1 MDAVVPVWLTSTAP
15 LWPLRSPHQCGSDL
29 RKGLMASTPE
39 EIERRLD
46 AGEWLRPGDVAILL
60 GVSRKTVDR
69 MLPDQSPTMRWR
81 RKPGTGRHR
90 EVHPE
95 DVRRELDARRNIVGE
110 D

>member
-1 MDAVVPVWLTSTAP
+1 
-15 LWPLRSPHQCGSDL
+15 
-29 RKGLMASTPE
+29 MAGTPE

-46 AGEWLRPGDVAILL
+46 GGEWLRPGDVAILL

-69 MLPDQSPTMRWR
+69 MLSATPPAMRWR
-81 RKPGTGRHR
+81 RKPGTGRYR

-95 DVRRELDARRNIVGE
+95 DVRRELDARRKVVGE